1 MDPSFLFYIKSIL
14 TEKVFLK
21 KLKRSIDYSLPFSA
35 LGGSQTAFY
44 CCQQP
49 ADSSGCVVSFFYYQR
64 SYFIISVDKNVSL
77 WLLGCLILWPLAY
90 TGRNTRWIHYDI
102 LFGGYLW
109 NKFCLIM
116 CKILCAQ
123 RPKEYDPAFFDID
136 IILFIN
142 YKEKRTNLIYMY
154 SFTALL
160 NFLLFM
166 ININFRWENLM

>member
-1 MDPSFLFYIKSIL
+1 MKQIL
-14 TEKVFLK
+14 LNHV
-21 KLKRSIDYSLPFSA
+21 
-35 LGGSQTAFY
+35 Q
-44 CCQQP
+44 
-49 ADSSGCVVSFFYYQR
+49 
-64 SYFIISVDKNVSL
+64 
-77 WLLGCLILWPLAY
+77 
-90 TGRNTRWIHYDI
+90 
-102 LFGGYLW
+102 
-109 NKFCLIM
+109 
-116 CKILCAQ
+116 ILCAQ